1 VAAEGLALRI
11 SRDVAE
17 RLMAHARAEL
27 PNEACGLLS
36 GTLSPPRVTAFH
48 PAANRHRSPL
58 RFDVDHRDLVRIVM
72 AIEQAGDQ
80 LVAIFHSHVSGPAA
94 PSATD
99 VREAMYPEALHL
111 LASMTEPDAAGGDAL
126 RAWRI
131 HQGRATEVP
140 LEIA

>member
-1 VAAEGLALRI
+1 MDGPALRI
-11 SRDVAE
+11 PRDVAAQ
-17 RLMAHARAEL
+17 LMAHARAEL

-36 GTLSPPRVTAFH
+36 GSLQPPRVTAFH

-58 RFDVDHRDLVRIVM
+58 RFDVDERDLVRFVM

-80 LVAIFHSHVSGPAA
+80 LAAIFHSHVSSPAV

-99 VREAMYPEALHL
+99 IREAMYPEAMHL
-111 LASMTEPDAAGGDAL
+111 LASLVEPDGAAADAL

-131 HQGRATEVP
+131 RDGRAVELP
-140 LEIA
+140 LEIT